1 MASERSIRCLSCF
14 ATRSASATPRSAAA
28 SGQTA
33 AGADVPR
40 PTTARNSTHVS
51 PAVRRSLLSAA
62 ANSSATSRRFSWA
75 QRHMRIH
82 KSGVVKTQRGRL
94 VMPGKKLGQ
103 YHQFANGCPHEAVEE
118 KRRRRQELL
127 APFSK
132 RVEKD
137 SQKRIPVFS
146 VNTRALGYRTRESS

>member
-51 PAVRRSLLSAA
+51 AAVRRSLTKRCCKLVSDQSPILLGPQAYEDSQEWRRQDAA
-62 ANSSATSRRFSWA
+62 RET
-75 QRHMRIH
+75 RHARQETRCQF
-82 KSGVVKTQRGRL
+82 G
-94 VMPGKKLGQ
+94 
-103 YHQFANGCPHEAVEE
+103 QFANRCPHEAVEE

-137 SQKRIPVFS
+137 SQKRIPVFQ
-146 VNTRALGYRTRESS
+146 